1 MLAGFLLLPPG
12 VFLLPA
18 PPEAGLGGLS
28 GEAKTGDAKVVVF
41 LLLVLTIDLHTL
53 FYVGSSVE

>member
-1 MLAGFLLLPPG
+1 MLAGFLLLPPR
-12 VFLLPA
+12 VFLLPP

-28 GEAKTGDAKVVVF
+28 GEAKTGDAKVVF